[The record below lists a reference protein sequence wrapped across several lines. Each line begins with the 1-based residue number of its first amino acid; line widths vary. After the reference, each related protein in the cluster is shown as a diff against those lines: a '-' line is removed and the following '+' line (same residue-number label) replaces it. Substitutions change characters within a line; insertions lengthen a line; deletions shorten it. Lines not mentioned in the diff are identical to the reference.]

1 MNAGVA
7 SLIALLAAIVVGYI
21 SKKNIGIISIGFAL
35 LIAELYGISVK
46 QLNSGF
52 STSLAM
58 SMIGVTYLFGV
69 VRSNGALEKVAN
81 RLVHMAG
88 DRRWLLYTV
97 MYILGFFLS
106 AVGPGAIPV
115 LAIIPVLAV
124 PVALSAGVNP
134 VLLSLIGQMGVQSAR
149 MSPIT
154 PEAVVVQDLMN
165 VQGIPG
171 TTIPLMI
178 CLIVTEWFIIL
189 VSCFIFRGG
198 NIKSKLAIDMSTYKS
213 EPLTVQNWI
222 ALLGMLFMIIMV
234 LAFKWNVGYTS
245 FLVGSILVVIRAGH
259 EKESLKYIPLNT
271 ILLIL
276 GVGILMNIVKIS
288 GGLEI
293 MASSLSMVMNDM
305 TAASIMVIFAGFMS
319 FFTSG
324 LGVVFP
330 TLIPIAGALSDQIG
344 ANAVELVA
352 MIVIGGTVTGF
363 SPVSTAGA
371 LVMASVSQY
380 EEAAAAF
387 KPRYL
392 FVKLFLVAIWAMII
406 SAIFAILP
414 VYRFICG

>member
-1 MNAGVA
+1 MNAGTA
-7 SLIALLAAIVVGYI
+7 SLLALLAAIVIGYI

-35 LIAELYGISVK
+35 IIAEIYGISVK

-81 RLVHMAG
+81 RLVHIAG
-88 DRRWLLYTV
+88 DRKWMLYII
-97 MYILGFFLS
+97 MYLLGFFLC

-124 PVALSAGVNP
+124 PLALSAGANP
-134 VLLSLIGQMGVQSAR
+134 VLLSLIGQIGVQSAR

-165 VQGIPG
+165 VQGIEG
-171 TTIPLMI
+171 STIPLMV
-178 CLIVTEWFIIL
+178 CLIVTEWVLI
-189 VSCFIFRGG
+189 VACCFIFRGG
-198 NIKSKLAIDMSTYKS
+198 NIKSELAIDMSNYQD
-213 EPLTVQNWI
+213 EPLTGQNWI
-222 ALLGMLFMIIMV
+222 ALLGMLFMIVMV

-245 FLVGSILVVIRAGH
+245 FLVGSFLVVIRVGH

-293 MASSLSMVMNDM
+293 MASSLSMVMNDV
-305 TAASIMVIFAGFMS
+305 TAAPVMVIFAGFMS

-352 MIVIGGTVTGF
+352 MVVIGGTVTGF

-371 LVMASVSQY
+371 LIMASVSQY
-380 EEAAAAF
+380 EEVAAKF

-392 FVKLFLVAIWAMII
+392 FVKLFMVAIVAMII

-414 VYRFICG
+414 VYSFICR